1 MNKPIKQEII
11 SSKFISDEFS
21 DSNSQND
28 SSSMEVNQMDV
39 FEKVEEVESE
49 SMTDSE
55 DEINR
60 I

>member
-1 MNKPIKQEII
+1 VNKPIKQEII